1 MKCIRKEFIIGMNQ
15 IGHTMTE
22 RNLLSSLTSHFTV
35 QMEFAFQTEDKLYF
49 VLEFVS
55 GGDLLFHIKQ
65 RASFTEEMIR
75 FYVAEIALALEL
87 LHSKGVIYRDLK
99 PENLLLDEDGHIK
112 VSDFGL
118 SKEGLDQQNKMT
130 YSVCG
135 TLEYIA
141 PEIFNCQGYT

>member
-1 MKCIRKEFIIGMNQ
+1 
-15 IGHTMTE
+15 MTE
-22 RNLLSSLTSHFTV
+22 RNLLASLTSHFTV

-55 GGDLLFHIKQ
+55 GGELYFHMKQ
-65 RASFTEEMIR
+65 RGSFTEEMIR
-75 FYVAEIALALEL
+75 FYASEIVVALEV

-99 PENLLLDEDGHIK
+99 PENLLLDADGHIK

-130 YSVCG
+130 YSICG
-135 TLEYIA
+135 TPEYMA
-141 PEIFNCQGYT
+141 PEILNG

>member
-1 MKCIRKEFIIGMNQ
+1 
-15 IGHTMTE
+15 MTE
-22 RNLLSSLTSHFTV
+22 RNLLASLTSHFTV

-55 GGDLLFHIKQ
+55 GGELYFHMKQ
-65 RASFTEEMIR
+65 IGSFTEEMIR
-75 FYVAEIALALEL
+75 FYASEIVVALEV

-99 PENLLLDEDGHIK
+99 PENLLLDADGHIK

-130 YSVCG
+130 YSICG
-135 TLEYIA
+135 TPEYMA
-141 PEIFNCQGYT
+141 PEILNG

>member
-1 MKCIRKEFIIGMNQ
+1 
-15 IGHTMTE
+15 MTE
-22 RNLLSSLTSHFTV
+22 RNLLANLTSHFTV

-49 VLEFVS
+49 VMEFI
-55 GGDLLFHIKQ
+55 GGGELLFHIRQ
-65 RASFTEEMIR
+65 RGSFTEEMIR
-75 FYVAEIALALEL
+75 FFAAEIVLALEM
-87 LHSKGVIYRDLK
+87 LHSKGVVYRDLK

-135 TLEYIA
+135 TPEYIA
-141 PEIFNCQGYT
+141 PEILKCQGHT